1 MNQNYQA
8 DPLVHNYLA
17 PSYPIFIQIK
27 YLING
32 LNAKK
37 ALKNAKSDILQVLHP
52 SFSSLPISD
61 LKVNA
66 SLWPLSSKPFN
77 FESLNRNPRLAL
89 ECLS

>member
-37 ALKNAKSDILQVLHP
+37 ALKNAKSDIIQVIHP
-52 SFSSLPISD
+52 SLSLLLFLDP
-61 LKVNA
+61 KANA
-66 SLWPLSSKPFN
+66 S
-77 FESLNRNPRLAL
+77 
-89 ECLS
+89 

>member
-8 DPLVHNYLA
+8 DPLLHNYLA
-17 PSYPIFIQIK
+17 PSYPIFIQLK

-37 ALKNAKSDILQVLHP
+37 AVKNAKSDITHV
-52 SFSSLPISD
+52 SIFTYSLPPSSA

-66 SLWPLSSKPFN
+66 S
-77 FESLNRNPRLAL
+77 
-89 ECLS
+89 

>member
-37 ALKNAKSDILQVLHP
+37 TLKNAKSDILQVLH
-52 SFSSLPISD
+52 L
-61 LKVNA
+61 
-66 SLWPLSSKPFN
+66 
-77 FESLNRNPRLAL
+77 
-89 ECLS
+89 